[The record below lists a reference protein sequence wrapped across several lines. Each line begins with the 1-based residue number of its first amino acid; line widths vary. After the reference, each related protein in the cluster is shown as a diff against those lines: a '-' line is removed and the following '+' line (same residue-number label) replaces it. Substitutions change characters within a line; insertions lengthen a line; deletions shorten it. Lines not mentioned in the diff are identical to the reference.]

1 MIFFCSVSS
10 YSCASQDMLVVYST
24 EDGLIPTWEANDGTE
39 TSAPTS
45 AYVDWPQTKN
55 NTRKAYL
62 FSTKELT
69 GSKV

>member
-1 MIFFCSVSS
+1 MIFFPSVSS
-10 YSCASQDMLVVYST
+10 YSP
-24 EDGLIPTWEANDGTE
+24 EDCLIPSWEANGGAE
-39 TSAPTS
+39 TSAPAS
-45 AYVDWPQTKN
+45 AYVDWLQTKN

>member
-1 MIFFCSVSS
+1 MWEPR
-10 YSCASQDMLVVYST
+10 CASNILSR
-24 EDGLIPTWEANDGTE
+24 GLPHPYMGDHGGAE
-39 TSAPTS
+39 TSAPAS
-45 AYVDWPQTKN
+45 GYVDWPQTKN